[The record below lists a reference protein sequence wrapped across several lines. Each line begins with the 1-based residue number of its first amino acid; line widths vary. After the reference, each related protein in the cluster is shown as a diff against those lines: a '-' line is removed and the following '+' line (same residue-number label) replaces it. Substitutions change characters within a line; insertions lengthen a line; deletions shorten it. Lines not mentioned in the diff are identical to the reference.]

1 MYFSETSKSFCC
13 TRLFLNWP
21 SSDINWHNS
30 SETVKNL
37 YFGGVG
43 LYKIFEIRSERDE
56 EKMIKD
62 KLSFHLPA
70 LLSNVDKTESRVA
83 DPTHFI
89 IKVVMRRGCKG
100 QINSISKLTK
110 QTSTSIFTNPPASG
124 HDLLAITCHPMMIMM
139 MIIMIDWEI
148 LPDEFSDQA
157 SAVHVAVGGHAV
169 KEIFSL
175 SLPLSWMLVC
185 AC

>member
-1 MYFSETSKSFCC
+1 M
-13 TRLFLNWP
+13 
-21 SSDINWHNS
+21 
-30 SETVKNL
+30 VL
-37 YFGGVG
+37 YT
-43 LYKIFEIRSERDE
+43 ISEIRSERDQ

-110 QTSTSIFTNPPASG
+110 QKKNIQVRFTNPPTP
-124 HDLLAITCHPMMIMM
+124 HDDDDDDYN
-139 MIIMIDWEI
+139 DW
-148 LPDEFSDQA
+148 
-157 SAVHVAVGGHAV
+157 
-169 KEIFSL
+169 L
-175 SLPLSWMLVC
+175 SKYSQSTMR
-185 AC
+185 

>member
-1 MYFSETSKSFCC
+1 MGWDYIRYLRSNRK
-13 TRLFLNWP
+13 
-21 SSDINWHNS
+21 
-30 SETVKNL
+30 
-37 YFGGVG
+37 
-43 LYKIFEIRSERDE
+43 EIKE

-110 QTSTSIFTNPPASG
+110 QKKHTSQIYQPAC
-124 HDLLAITCHPMMIMM
+124 IWT
-139 MIIMIDWEI
+139 
-148 LPDEFSDQA
+148 
-157 SAVHVAVGGHAV
+157 
-169 KEIFSL
+169 
-175 SLPLSWMLVC
+175 
-185 AC
+185 